1 MRNKL
6 MLGVGVGVCAVFFA
20 TAAAQSDWH
29 FVPMVQVESGLQ
41 ANQYHARA
49 LGLMEL
55 ADTTYSP
62 DFFDQ
67 FVWQQALAYANAALQ
82 AEPSSLQYL
91 RTMAVGY
98 TRTQFWAQA
107 YNLWRQLEQGGDLK
121 VQDRPYAAL
130 AAAKMG
136 YLCLTSGAPQES
148 AHYFEESLRWQE
160 QPQVRAL
167 LERVQTEVGGQ

>member
-20 TAAAQSDWH
+20 SAVAQSGWR
-29 FVPMVQVESGLQ
+29 FVPMVQVEAGLQ
-41 ANQYHARA
+41 ASQYHARA

-67 FVWQQALAYANAALQ
+67 LVWQQALAYANAALL
-82 AEPSSLQYL
+82 AEPSSPQYL

-98 TRTQFWAQA
+98 TGTQFWVQA
-107 YNLWRQLEQGGDLK
+107 YHLWRQLDQRGDLEA
-121 VQDRPYAAL
+121 QDRPYAAL
-130 AAAKMG
+130 AAAKLG
-136 YLCLTSGAPQES
+136 YLRLTNGAPQES
-148 AHYFEESLRWQE
+148 AAYFEESLRWQE
-160 QPQVRAL
+160 RPQVRAL